1 MDHVYTYLIITVFVL
16 VIGVAL
22 ITTSHHDKTAMIQA
36 AIWIGWFAVAIIAL
50 TGVVYWSKT
59 SSNRILTQGAR
70 NVFIFLC
77 ILVTLMCITT
87 GILAILWNTNEDC
100 NGAII
105 TGRASLPFW
114 GAIIVF
120 IGSIGPILMAFE
132 AHRRTKIVLV
142 PSVVP
147 VGQLNLNV
155 VDKLQSIYNSD
166 YIRRSFPD
174 RAARAQK
181 LIIFYRENPVKY
193 RDEVKEFIDTTCDL
207 SIAGNNYDRDLI
219 DKLIAA
225 RDIAVKRKIISPERV
240 TEVIE
245 KYKKD
250 PAANESSAR
259 SISDVLC
266 GIPGESCDEVNPNP
280 SPDLLRRLEQI
291 RDSVKNDDSQSAKID
306 NVIQSYK
313 TDARKFYQVAKFVAD
328 DYCTS
333 SGGTVGCSRW
343 SS

>member
-1 MDHVYTYLIITVFVL
+1 MDHVYTYLIITILVL

-22 ITTSHHDKTAMIQA
+22 ITTAHHDRESLIQA

-59 SSNRILTQGAR
+59 SSNRILTYGAR

-87 GILAILWNTNEDC
+87 GILAILWNTGGDC

-132 AHRRTKIVLV
+132 AHRRTTIILV
-142 PSVVP
+142 SPVP
-147 VGQLNLNV
+147 AGQLNQNV
-155 VDKLQSIYNSD
+155 VDKLQSIYNSA
-166 YIRRSFPD
+166 YIRQSFPAQ
-174 RAARAQK
+174 AARAQK
-181 LIIFYRENPVKY
+181 LMISYRGNPIRY
-193 RDEVKEFIDTTCDL
+193 RDEVNEFINSTCDL

-250 PAANESSAR
+250 PVANESSAR

-328 DYCTS
+328 DYCSS
-333 SGGTVGCSRW
+333 SGGTIGCSRW